1 MFGNGLRPQIW
12 EEFVNRFSSP
22 TNRVQIAEFY
32 GATEGNANISKTI
45 FFLLLIWVITNF
57 LFISQVNFDGTVGA
71 VGFVSMIAPSV
82 YPVALIK
89 VTEDGEPI
97 RGEDGLCIRCKPR
110 EPGMFVGMI
119 LKNHPIRDFHGYA
132 DPNATKKKVAVDV
145 FKRGD
150 AAFLSG
156 DILEMDELGYLFF
169 KDRTGDTF
177 RWRGEN
183 VSTSEV
189 EAVISNEAALKDCC
203 VYGVEV
209 LYQI

>member
-1 MFGNGLRPQIW
+1 MNVLIVLK
-12 EEFVNRFSSP
+12 FV
-22 TNRVQIAEFY
+22 
-32 GATEGNANISKTI
+32 
-45 FFLLLIWVITNF
+45 
-57 LFISQVNFDGTVGA
+57 VNFDGRVGA

-89 VTEDGEPI
+89 VNEETGEPI
-97 RGEDGLCIRCKPR
+97 RGEDGLCIRCKPG

-119 LKNHPIRDFHGYA
+119 LRNHPIRDFHGYA

-189 EAVISNEAALKDCC
+189 EAVISNVAALKDCC

-209 LYQI
+209 FDQSVNIFYLNSVCVYTLFLCK

>member
-1 MFGNGLRPQIW
+1 MYF
-12 EEFVNRFSSP
+12 
-22 TNRVQIAEFY
+22 
-32 GATEGNANISKTI
+32 K
-45 FFLLLIWVITNF
+45 
-57 LFISQVNFDGTVGA
+57 VNFDGRVGA
-71 VGFVSMIAPSV
+71 VGFVSLIAPTV

-89 VTEDGEPI
+89 VNEDTGEPI
-97 RGEDGLCIRCKPR
+97 RGEDGLCIRCQPG
-110 EPGMFVGMI
+110 EQGMFVGMI
-119 LKNHPIRDFHGYA
+119 MKNHPIRDFHGYA
-132 DPNATKKKVAVDV
+132 DPNATKKKVAIDV

-156 DILEMDELGYLFF
+156 DILVMDELGYLFF

-189 EAVISNEAALKDCC
+189 EAVISNVAGLKDCC

-209 LYQI
+209 GSNYWLDWNRNPIDLNFSLIA

>member
-1 MFGNGLRPQIW
+1 
-12 EEFVNRFSSP
+12 
-22 TNRVQIAEFY
+22 
-32 GATEGNANISKTI
+32 
-45 FFLLLIWVITNF
+45 
-57 LFISQVNFDGTVGA
+57 
-71 VGFVSMIAPSV
+71 MIAPAV

-89 VTEDGEPI
+89 VTEDTGEPI
-97 RGEDGLCIRCKPR
+97 RGADGLCIRCKPG

-132 DPNATKKKVAVDV
+132 DPNATKKKVAFDV

-156 DILEMDELGYLFF
+156 DILVMDELGYLYF

-189 EAVISNEAALKDCC
+189 EAVISNIAQLKDCC

-209 LYQI
+209 RFIQCSIK